1 MASIDES
8 LKIFLQEIVEYACAG
23 NDVLVKTND
32 LLFNTRTIS
41 PFTAWVVI
49 YNKQRFS
56 LVTSTENFDIA
67 ISSIFNFI
75 NMTDRNSNESDNS

>member
-1 MASIDES
+1 MELIDES
-8 LKIFLQEIVEYACAG
+8 LKIFLQEIIEYACGG
-23 NDVLVKTND
+23 NEVLVKTDN
-32 LLFNTRTIS
+32 LLFNARIIS

-49 YNKQRFS
+49 YKAQRFS

-75 NMTDRNSNESDNS
+75 HTTDRNSNESDNS

>member
-1 MASIDES
+1 MESIDES
-8 LKIFLQEIVEYACAG
+8 LKIFLQEIVEYACEG
-23 NDVLVKTND
+23 NDVLLKTND
-32 LLFNTRTIS
+32 LLFNARTTT

-49 YNKQRFS
+49 YKGQRFS

-75 NMTDRNSNESDNS
+75 HTTDRKSSESDNS

>member
-1 MASIDES
+1 MEFIDES

-23 NDVLVKTND
+23 NEVLVKTNN
-32 LLFNTRTIS
+32 LFFNARINS

-49 YNKQRFS
+49 YRRQRFS
-56 LVTSTENFDIA
+56 LVTSTENFDIV

-75 NMTDRNSNESDNS
+75 HETDKNSNESDNS

>member
-1 MASIDES
+1 MESIDES
-8 LKIFLQEIVEYACAG
+8 LKIFLQEIVEYACEG
-23 NDVLVKTND
+23 NDVLVKTDN
-32 LLFNTRTIS
+32 LLFNARTIS

-49 YNKQRFS
+49 YKAQRFS

-75 NMTDRNSNESDNS
+75 HTTDGNSNESGNS

>member
-8 LKIFLQEIVEYACAG
+8 LKIFLQEIVEYACEG
-23 NDVLVKTND
+23 NDVLFKTND
-32 LLFNTRTIS
+32 LLFNARTTT

-49 YNKQRFS
+49 YKGQHFS

-67 ISSIFNFI
+67 ISSIINFI
-75 NMTDRNSNESDNS
+75 HTAEEIK

>member
-1 MASIDES
+1 MAYIDES

-23 NDVLVKTND
+23 NDVLVKTNN
-32 LLFNTRTIS
+32 LLFNAHTIS

-56 LVTSTENFDIA
+56 LVTSTENFDVA
-67 ISSIFNFI
+67 ISSILNFI
-75 NMTDRNSNESDNS
+75 HTTDRTSNESYNS

>member
-8 LKIFLQEIVEYACAG
+8 MKIFLQEIVEYACEG
-23 NDVLVKTND
+23 NDVLVKTDN
-32 LLFNTRTIS
+32 LLFNARTIS

-49 YNKQRFS
+49 YKAQRFS
-56 LVTSTENFDIA
+56 LVTSTENFAVA
-67 ISSIFNFI
+67 ISSISNFI

>member
-8 LKIFLQEIVEYACAG
+8 MKIFLQEIVEYACEG
-23 NDVLVKTND
+23 NDVLVKTNN
-32 LLFNTRTIS
+32 LLFNARTIS

-49 YNKQRFS
+49 YKAQRFS

-67 ISSIFNFI
+67 ISSIINFI
-75 NMTDRNSNESDNS
+75 HSADRKSNESDNS

>member
-1 MASIDES
+1 MASINES
-8 LKIFLQEIVEYACAG
+8 MKIFLQEIVEYACEG
-23 NDVLVKTND
+23 NDVLVKTDN
-32 LLFNTRTIS
+32 LLFNARTIS

-49 YNKQRFS
+49 YKAQRFS

>member
-8 LKIFLQEIVEYACAG
+8 MKIFLQEIVEYACEG
-23 NDVLVKTND
+23 NDVLVKTDN
-32 LLFNTRTIS
+32 LLFNARTIS

-49 YNKQRFS
+49 YKAQRFS

-67 ISSIFNFI
+67 ISSIINFI
-75 NMTDRNSNESDNS
+75 HSADRKSSESHNS

>member
-8 LKIFLQEIVEYACAG
+8 MKIFLQEIVEYACEG
-23 NDVLVKTND
+23 NDVLVKTDN
-32 LLFNTRTIS
+32 LLFNARTIS

-49 YNKQRFS
+49 YKAQRFS

-67 ISSIFNFI
+67 ISAIINFI
-75 NMTDRNSNESDNS
+75 HTAERKSNESDNS